1 MNSIPYLLHLVS
13 EQTMPN
19 LLPLLALR
27 PRRVIQICSND
38 PRIRQGALRLEA
50 AAREAG
56 SDAEFQIH
64 EITSTSPSADQIKHA
79 HKQLLSIFPGGVVN
93 LTGGTKLMSLGAYH
107 GASEF
112 HDAPILYCDTA
123 SKAFIQV
130 GKNSLPPWIPT
141 FDAVVR
147 TLTLRIIMAA
157 HGNAPASWRFD
168 TASDSLLEFGNR
180 SWQLRT
186 RHTDDFQVCRFGDSI
201 RNFYRSDRGKI
212 PSSADKLKALVE
224 ADLASSIAGELPEPV
239 TAFLSAATEAGLLV
253 HLDGGGFRLADGPSG
268 KDKLRSH
275 VERIANLLDG
285 SWLEL
290 AVLDFITRSPLHS
303 DPHWSVE
310 PLGANSTAYGETDLM
325 AVNVGHAAL
334 EIISCKTSLKQP
346 LEHLEG
352 LRTRANNLGGSHA
365 IATLAILHAGTPPE
379 QERLRR
385 WGQLL
390 RVNILIGQEIP
401 RYFSKPL

>member
-1 MNSIPYLLHLVS
+1 
-13 EQTMPN
+13 MPN

-27 PRRVIQICSND
+27 PRHVIQICSNE

-56 SDAEFQIH
+56 CDAQFQIH
-64 EITSTSPSADQIKHA
+64 EIDSTSPRADQIKHA

-93 LTGGTKLMSLGAYH
+93 LTGGTKMMSLGAYL

-112 HDAPILYCDTA
+112 HEVAILYCDTA
-123 SKAFIQV
+123 SKAFIQM
-130 GKNSLPPWIPT
+130 GKSSLPSWIPT
-141 FDAVVR
+141 FDEIVR
-147 TLTLRIIMAA
+147 SLTLRIVMAA
-157 HGNAPASWRFD
+157 HGNVPESWRFD
-168 TASDSLLEFGNR
+168 AASASLLAFGNHA
-180 SWQLRT
+180 WQLRT
-186 RHTDDFQVCRFGDSI
+186 RHADAFHACRFGDSI
-201 RNFYRSDRGKI
+201 RSFYRSDRGKI
-212 PSSADKLKALVE
+212 PSSAEKLKSLIE
-224 ADLASSIAGELPEPV
+224 ADLTSAIAGELPEPV
-239 TAFLSAATEAGLLV
+239 TSFLSAAAVAGLLV
-253 HLDGGGFRLADGPSG
+253 RLDCGGFRLADGPAG

-275 VERIANLLDG
+275 VERCANLLDG

-290 AVLDFITRSPLHS
+290 AVLDFITRSPLHL

-310 PLGANSTAYGETDLM
+310 PLGANSAAYGETDLI
-325 AVNVGHAAL
+325 AVNARHAAL
-334 EIISCKTSLKQP
+334 EIISCKSSLKQP

-365 IATLAILHAGTPPE
+365 LATLAILHAGTPPE

-385 WGQLL
+385 WGRLL

-401 RYFSKPL
+401 RHFSPPL

>member
-1 MNSIPYLLHLVS
+1 MNSIRYLIHLVS

-27 PRRVIQICSND
+27 PQRVIQICGSD
-38 PRIRQGALRLEA
+38 PKIRQSAQRLEA

-64 EITSTSPSADQIKHA
+64 EISSTSPRAEEIKHA

-93 LTGGTKLMSLGAYH
+93 LTGGTKLMSIGAYL

-112 HDAPILYCDTA
+112 HDVPILYCDTA
-123 SKAFIQV
+123 SKAFVQV

-141 FDAVVR
+141 FYEVVR

-168 TASDSLLEFGNR
+168 TAGDSLLEFGNR

-186 RHTDDFQVCRFGDSI
+186 RHPEDFQSCRFGDSI

-212 PSSADKLKALVE
+212 PSSADKLKALLE
-224 ADLASSIAGELPEPV
+224 ADLTSAIAGELSEPI
-239 TAFLSAATEAGLLV
+239 TSFLAAAAAAGLLNR
-253 HLDGGGFRLADGPSG
+253 LASGGFRLADGPSG

-290 AVLDFITRSPLHS
+290 SVLDFITRSPLHL

-310 PLGANSTAYGETDLM
+310 PLGADSTAYGETDLI
-325 AVNVGHAAL
+325 AVNARHAAL

-365 IATLAILHAGTPPE
+365 LATLAILHAGNPAE

-385 WGQLL
+385 WGRLL
-390 RVNILIGQEIP
+390 RVTILSDQEIP
-401 RYFSKPL
+401 LYFSKPL

>member
-1 MNSIPYLLHLVS
+1 MNSIPYLFHLVS

-27 PRRVIQICSND
+27 PRRVIQICSNE

-50 AAREAG
+50 AAKEAG
-56 SDAEFQIH
+56 SDAKFQIH
-64 EITSTSPSADQIKHA
+64 EIASTSPLADQIKHA

-93 LTGGTKLMSLGAYH
+93 LTGGTKLMSLGAYL

-112 HDAPILYCDTA
+112 HDVAILYCDTA
-123 SKAFIQV
+123 GKAFVQV
-130 GKNSLPPWIPT
+130 GRKTLPAWTPT
-141 FDAVVR
+141 FQEVVR
-147 TLTLRIIMAA
+147 SLTLRVVMAA
-157 HGNAPASWRFD
+157 HGNAPDSWRFD
-168 TASDSLLEFGNR
+168 TANASLLEFGSR
-180 SWQLRT
+180 SWQLRI
-186 RHTDDFQVCRFGDSI
+186 HHAEDFLSCRFGDSI
-201 RNFYRSDRGKI
+201 RSFYRSDRGKI
-212 PSSADKLKALVE
+212 PSSADRLKALME
-224 ADLASSIAGELPEPV
+224 ADLTSSIVGVLPEAV
-239 TAFLSAATEAGLLV
+239 TSFLTAAAVAGLLV
-253 HLDGGGFRLADGPSG
+253 RLECGGFRLADGPAG

-290 AVLDFITRSPLHS
+290 AVLDFISRSASHL

-310 PLGANSTAYGETDLM
+310 PLGANSTAYGETDLI
-325 AVNVGHAAL
+325 AVNSGHAAL
-334 EIISCKTSLKQP
+334 EIISCKTALKQP

-365 IATLAILHAGTPPE
+365 IASLAILHAGNQAE

-385 WGQLL
+385 WGKLL
-390 RVNILIGQEIP
+390 KVNILIGHEIP
-401 RYFSKPL
+401 RHFSPPL

>member
-1 MNSIPYLLHLVS
+1 LNSIPHLFHLVS

-27 PRRVIQICSND
+27 PRQVIQICSNE

-64 EITSTSPSADQIKHA
+64 EIASTSPGPDQIKHA

-93 LTGGTKLMSLGAYH
+93 LTGGTKMMSLGAYL

-112 HDAPILYCDTA
+112 PDVAILYCDTA
-123 SKAFIQV
+123 SKAFV
-130 GKNSLPPWIPT
+130 HVSGKALPPWTPT

-147 TLTLRIIMAA
+147 ILTLRVVMAA
-157 HGNAPASWRFD
+157 HGNAPESWRFD
-168 TASDSLLEFGNR
+168 TASDSLLEFGKR

-186 RHTDDFQVCRFGDSI
+186 LHADDFQTCRFGDSI
-201 RNFYRSDRGKI
+201 RNFFRSDRGKI
-212 PSSADKLKALVE
+212 PSSADKLKALIE
-224 ADLASSIAGELPEPV
+224 ADLTSAIAGELPEPI
-239 TAFLSAATEAGLLV
+239 TSFLAAAADAGLLIR
-253 HLDGGGFRLADGPSG
+253 LASGGFRLADGPSG

-275 VERIANLLDG
+275 VERIANVLDG

-290 AVLDFITRSPLHS
+290 AVLDFITHSPLHL

-310 PLGANSTAYGETDLM
+310 PLGADSTAYGETDLM
-325 AVNVGHAAL
+325 AVNAHHAAL

-346 LEHLEG
+346 LGHLEG

-365 IATLAILHAGTPPE
+365 IATLAILHAGTPAE

-385 WGQLL
+385 WGRLL

-401 RYFSKPL
+401 RHFSKPL